1 MDYHLNFRDF
11 ISNQI
16 FGVGTLLMLHRVAP
30 EREGNFQPNKDMAV
44 SPEFLEDFILNA
56 KGRGYTFVSMDQFVK
71 HLVSG
76 TGQNLLTLTFDDGYK
91 DNATVAYPILSR
103 LGIPFTLY
111 VTTSFL
117 DGDAI
122 LWWYA
127 LEQLIHDAN
136 QISLASGQI
145 IPCLSSREKLDA
157 FIMLRDLVMT
167 LPQDALGDRIN
178 AIFSKV
184 KIDWRPLCSAEAMNW
199 SDLREL
205 ARDPLVTVGAHTV
218 NHPVMSQLSAEQAS
232 AEMRDSRTRLEN
244 CIDASVTHF
253 CYPFGSRNEV
263 SARDFALAHELGF
276 ITATTTRWG
285 NIFPSH
291 QTRLHGLP
299 RVPLTNSFSWAAFR
313 KQSVRRFMRGR
324 LVTE

>member
-1 MDYHLNFRDF
+1 
-11 ISNQI
+11 
-16 FGVGTLLMLHRVAP
+16 MLHRVLP
-30 EREGNFQPNKDMAV
+30 EREGSFQPNKDMAI

-56 KGRGYTFVSMDQFVK
+56 KGLGYTFVSMDRFVK

-76 TGQNLLTLTFDDGYK
+76 SGQNLLTLTFDDGYK
-91 DNATVAYPILSR
+91 DNAIVAYPLLSR

-117 DGDAI
+117 DGNAI

-127 LEQLIHDAN
+127 LERLIQDAN
-136 QISLASGQI
+136 RISLANGQI
-145 IPCLSSREKLDA
+145 IFCRSSREKLDA
-157 FIMLRDLVMT
+157 FVMLRDLVMAM
-167 LPQDALGDRIN
+167 PQDVVVDRIN
-178 AIFSKV
+178 SMFPQLKL
-184 KIDWRPLCSAEAMNW
+184 DWQRLCSAEAMNW
-199 SDLREL
+199 NDLQEL

-218 NHPVMSQLSAEQAS
+218 HHPVMSQLSAEQAS
-232 AEMRDSRTRLEN
+232 AEMRDSRARLEN
-244 CIDASVTHF
+244 FTDASVTHF

-263 SARDFALAHELGF
+263 GARDFALAHESGF

-291 QTRLHGLP
+291 KTRLHSLP

-313 KQSVRRFMRGR
+313 KQSIRRFMRGR